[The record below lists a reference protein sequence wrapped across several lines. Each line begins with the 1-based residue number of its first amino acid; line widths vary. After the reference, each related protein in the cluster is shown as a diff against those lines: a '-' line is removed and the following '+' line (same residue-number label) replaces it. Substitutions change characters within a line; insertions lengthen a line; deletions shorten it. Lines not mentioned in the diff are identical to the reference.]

1 MAGPAVPVNRP
12 EPWADDFVTPPS
24 DPPFQDSPEPASPG
38 STESPAQRWIEAW
51 RNGGD
56 PQRAFRKIFEI
67 YYRPLWRFFARRG
80 FPHDDCDDL
89 TQETFIR
96 VYTGMDGF
104 RGEAR
109 FETWLFR
116 IATNTYRKSLRYGA
130 AEKRAAQEVSLQEP
144 EGGGLRTDAETAC
157 DPEFPGGV
165 PAPEPL
171 EDVLDRERR
180 QALLSAVAE
189 LPCQMR
195 RCVVLRVYQELAY
208 KEIAAVMQV
217 SIETVK
223 AHLFQAR
230 KRLRVALADHFED
243 LEL

>member
-1 MAGPAVPVNRP
+1 VDGP
-12 EPWADDFVTPPS
+12 EPWADDYVIPPS
-24 DPPFQDSPEPASPG
+24 DPPRPDSSEPASPG
-38 STESPAQRWIEAW
+38 PSESPAQRWVEAW
-51 RNGGD
+51 RNGDD
-56 PQRAFRKIFEI
+56 PQHAFHKLFEI

-80 FPHDDCDDL
+80 FPGEDCHDL

-130 AEKRAAQEVSLQEP
+130 AEKRAGQEVSLQEP
-144 EGGGLRTDAETAC
+144 EGGGLRNDAETAC
-157 DPEFPGGV
+157 DPDFPGAAQ
-165 PAPEPL
+165 APEPL

-180 QALLSAVAE
+180 QALLAAVTE
-189 LPCQMR
+189 LPSQMR

-230 KRLRVALADHFED
+230 KRLRGALADHFED